1 MKTPICSA
9 GSSRHRIYENSEFSV
24 DPIMKFS
31 YHHLVLLILVIK
43 ALAFASIIVLKRGKF
58 NRWQIPILLCI
69 DLGAGSVKI
78 AAFEPNDAG
87 GLTLKAFAQQPLGLP
102 GAQDAVREGAL
113 KKLWRLCFPTRHLR
127 RKKSTSVPL
136 AIRSF
141 PNSVSFLRLRP
152 KKLPKL
158 FNWTPRTTFL
168 SRLKKLSGITKSLG
182 PPLTASWK
190 FFW

>member
-1 MKTPICSA
+1 MA
-9 GSSRHRIYENSEFSV
+9 NSNSF
-24 DPIMKFS
+24 
-31 YHHLVLLILVIK
+31 
-43 ALAFASIIVLKRGKF
+43 
-58 NRWQIPILLCI
+58 LCI

-113 KKLWRLCFPTRHLR
+113 KKALATLLSDPAFAS
-127 RKKSTSVPL
+127 KKSTSVPL